1 MALIKQTNKK
11 TGITYVYESH
21 SYWDKEKKQ
30 HRSDRKLIGKI
41 DPETGEIVPTKKKK
55 TADPAAEGSPDKMVE
70 KLKEELAA
78 REAELQD
85 QKEQIRT
92 LKAEICTKE
101 AKIRKISDIING

>member
-1 MALIKQTNKK
+1 MILNIDAVRVFILQKKNKN
-11 TGITYVYESH
+11 
-21 SYWDKEKKQ
+21 
-30 HRSDRKLIGKI
+30 
-41 DPETGEIVPTKKKK
+41 